1 MTPMQPGGY
10 AEQEMSRVRKQLAA
24 QTGVHPDLRER
35 ATLALTYRLILWQHD
50 ALPGPGRFKNKVP
63 VARLNP
69 VSVRS
74 DPVELVIIR
83 AIAMT
88 SMPGAAQFGVS
99 PSGAVFTSDALGWSM
114 TSGRRMD
121 VTGFSAL
128 LDEAADLANAH
139 RRGRG
144 GRFYERGGKF
154 FMADGRTTFLEV
166 EEVEPDGAVE
176 QCRRYTQA
184 IQKWSKD
191 RGRMPTPPAWVK
203 PEKPRLSV
211 FLETTGAGWCPV
223 HHIVLPASG
232 RCDDCE

>member
-1 MTPMQPGGY
+1 MTQMQPGGY

-24 QTGVHPDLRER
+24 QTGVHPELRER
-35 ATLALTYRLILWQHD
+35 ATLALTYRLALWQLNE
-50 ALPGPGRFKNKVP
+50 LPGPGRFKNKVP
-63 VARLNP
+63 LARLNP

-99 PSGAVFTSDALGWSM
+99 PSGGVFTSDALGWSM

-128 LDEAADLANAH
+128 LDEAADLANAY

-166 EEVEPDGAVE
+166 EEVEPDGAME

-191 RGRMPTPPAWVK
+191 RGRMPMPPAWVK
-203 PEKPRLSV
+203 PEKPSLSV

-223 HHIVLPASG
+223 HYIVLPASG